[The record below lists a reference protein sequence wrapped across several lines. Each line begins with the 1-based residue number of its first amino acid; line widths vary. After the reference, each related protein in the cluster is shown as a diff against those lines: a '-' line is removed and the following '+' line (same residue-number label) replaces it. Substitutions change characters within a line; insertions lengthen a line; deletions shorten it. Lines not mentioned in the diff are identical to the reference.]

1 MAWSERMALGHGM
14 AVGLLLLLLVV
25 RWHYL
30 CVYAVLYV
38 RSESRC

>member
-14 AVGLLLLLLVV
+14 AVGLLLLLLLLV

-30 CVYAVLYV
+30 CMYVLYV